1 MSKAEPQKVHRLDS
15 IPLDKTYF
23 TEEGYLVD
31 HPIVTSVGIFVYHN
45 PDGTE
50 RRELRLPEEV
60 FADKSLASYKGKPVI
75 VTHDAGY
82 VDTGNVQEEH
92 IGTILTEG
100 YQDGNDVRAEII
112 IHDMDSVKRSGLREL
127 SCGYNL
133 RLEETPGVW
142 NGQPYDAIQRDIE
155 INHLALVDKARAGE
169 QARLNIDGQGQ
180 NYLKGAKL
188 DMAKTKRN
196 DGDALTPEQLN
207 AAIEAFKQR
216 RAERMGATD
225 DIGVDPATEA
235 AAEVV
240 EELAEKVAGDTGSE
254 GNQDVD
260 AVQSV
265 KDRRD
270 RRDSEGDPK
279 DLNGAM
285 GVIAQQDE
293 DIDTLLGVIDV
304 LKSAEV
310 TADGEDTGNQDEDE
324 ETVADG
330 AECNADT
337 GEGNTTAEKKD
348 RADAASDFRE
358 LLRVVRVG
366 DRLNMDGLESMSV
379 KNAKKA
385 ILKKLKPSLRL
396 DGKSAAYVSA
406 AFDMAVAEKKTRKDT
421 NYQRQQMMRG
431 DGKAAKPTKSVGSA
445 SDARQRMIDRRMK
458 KEDK

>member
-1 MSKAEPQKVHRLDS
+1 ML
-15 IPLDKTYF
+15 F
-23 TEEGYLVD
+23 
-31 HPIVTSVGIFVYHN
+31 
-45 PDGTE
+45 
-50 RRELRLPEEV
+50 
-60 FADKSLASYKGKPVI
+60 
-75 VTHDAGY
+75 
-82 VDTGNVQEEH
+82 
-92 IGTILTEG
+92 
-100 YQDGNDVRAEII
+100 
-112 IHDMDSVKRSGLREL
+112 RS
-127 SCGYNL
+127 
-133 RLEETPGVW
+133 
-142 NGQPYDAIQRDIE
+142 
-155 INHLALVDKARAGE
+155 
-169 QARLNIDGQGQ
+169 
-180 NYLKGAKL
+180 
-188 DMAKTKRN
+188 
-196 DGDALTPEQLN
+196 
-207 AAIEAFKQR
+207 
-216 RAERMGATD
+216 
-225 DIGVDPATEA
+225 
-235 AAEVV
+235 
-240 EELAEKVAGDTGSE
+240 LAEKVAGDTGSE

-265 KDRRD
+265 KDRCD

-385 ILKKLKPSLRL
+385 ILKKLDR
-396 DGKSAAYVSA
+396 
-406 AFDMAVAEKKTRKDT
+406 
-421 NYQRQQMMRG
+421 
-431 DGKAAKPTKSVGSA
+431 KSVV
-445 SDARQRMIDRRMK
+445 
-458 KEDK
+458 